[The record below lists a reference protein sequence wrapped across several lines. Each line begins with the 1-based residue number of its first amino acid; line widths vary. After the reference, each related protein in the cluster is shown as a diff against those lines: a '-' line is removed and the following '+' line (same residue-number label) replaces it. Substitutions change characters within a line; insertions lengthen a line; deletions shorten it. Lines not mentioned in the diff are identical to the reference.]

1 LALLAHFSHF
11 CSNQDD
17 KVETPLGAYDNGV
30 LVLNQGG
37 FGNGN
42 ASLSYVSN
50 DFVTFQNNIFC
61 FSKPNNQ

>member
-1 LALLAHFSHF
+1 MA
-11 CSNQDD
+11 
-17 KVETPLGAYDNGV
+17 
-30 LVLNQGG
+30 VLNQGG

-61 FSKPNNQ
+61 FSKPNNHIGGWDKMLDYTMI

>member
-1 LALLAHFSHF
+1 M
-11 CSNQDD
+11 
-17 KVETPLGAYDNGV
+17 V

-50 DFVTFQNNIFC
+50 DFVTFQNNVLVNPTITLGMGQDVGLYNDLAFVVL
-61 FSKPNNQ
+61 